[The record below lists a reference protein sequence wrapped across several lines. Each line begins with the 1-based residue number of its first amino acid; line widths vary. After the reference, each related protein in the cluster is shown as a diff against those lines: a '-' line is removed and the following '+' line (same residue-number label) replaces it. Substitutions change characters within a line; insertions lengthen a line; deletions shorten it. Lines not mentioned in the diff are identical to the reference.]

1 MILSNQQKMWAL
13 EYSLTDSK
21 SVCEDSETLGISD
34 DEYREA
40 REAVSTFFA
49 EVLNEYR
56 DKLGL
61 SEEAG

>member
-40 REAVSTFFA
+40 REAVSAFFA

-61 SEEAG
+61 SETSE

>member
-40 REAVSTFFA
+40 REAVSAFFA

-56 DKLGL
+56 NKLG
-61 SEEAG
+61 SQTE